1 MLMFG
6 AAVGAASVSV
16 AETYADQVVRQ
27 LVAQGYGNIQVEA
40 TLLGRLRIKG
50 TNGQGLREIILNPK
64 TGEIL
69 RDMWLDADGNPIL
82 AQLPNGGQGGSSG
95 DDNSGSG
102 SDDNSGSG
110 SGSDDH
116 SGSGS
121 GSDDDGN
128 DAAEDAAD
136 DAKDAADDAAD
147 DAEDARDDREDRER
161 EDD

>member
-1 MLMFG
+1 MNRRVFMLMFG
-6 AAVGAASVSV
+6 AAVGAASMSV
-16 AETYADQVVRQ
+16 AETFADQVVRQ

-50 TNGQGLREIILNPK
+50 SNGQGLREIILNPK

-82 AQLPNGGQGGSSG
+82 AQLPSSGQGAGGEDS
-95 DDNSGSG
+95 
-102 SDDNSGSG
+102 SGSG
-110 SGSDDH
+110 SGSDDS

-121 GSDDDGN
+121 GGDDDAE

-136 DAKDAADDAAD
+136 DAKDAAEDAAD

-161 EDD
+161 END

>member
-6 AAVGAASVSV
+6 AAVGAASVSA
-16 AETYADQVVRQ
+16 AETFADQVVRQ

-69 RDMWLDADGNPIL
+69 RDMWLDANGNPIL
-82 AQLPNGGQGGSSG
+82 AQLPDAGQGDSGG
-95 DDNSGSG
+95 DDNSGSGSGSG

-110 SGSDDH
+110 SG
-116 SGSGS
+116 G
-121 GSDDDGN
+121 DDDAG

-136 DAKDAADDAAD
+136 DAADAADDARD
-147 DAEDARDDREDRER
+147 DAEDSRDDREREN
-161 EDD
+161 D

>member
-1 MLMFG
+1 MFG
-6 AAVGAASVSV
+6 AAVGAASMSV
-16 AETYADQVVRQ
+16 AETFADQVVRQ

-50 TNGQGLREIILNPK
+50 SNGQGLREIILNPK

-82 AQLPNGGQGGSSG
+82 AQLPSSGQGSGG
-95 DDNSGSG
+95 DDS
-102 SDDNSGSG
+102 SGSG
-110 SGSDDH
+110 SG
-116 SGSGS
+116 G
-121 GSDDDGN
+121 DDDAE

-136 DAKDAADDAAD
+136 DAKDAAEDAAD

-161 EDD
+161 END